1 MNFLDTCNDVIPQYS
16 IRLRDMRQRVG
27 LSQEKFAEKFGI
39 PIRTYQQWERGV
51 RKPAGYVV
59 DMIEIILQFE
69 GVR

>member
-1 MNFLDTCNDVIPQYS
+1 MNLLNDCCKSVQQYS

>member
-1 MNFLDTCNDVIPQYS
+1 MNHLDDCCKPVQQYG
-16 IRLRDMRQRVG
+16 IRLRNMRSDIG

-39 PIRTYQQWERGV
+39 PIRTYQQWEQGV
-51 RKPAGYVV
+51 RKPARYVV